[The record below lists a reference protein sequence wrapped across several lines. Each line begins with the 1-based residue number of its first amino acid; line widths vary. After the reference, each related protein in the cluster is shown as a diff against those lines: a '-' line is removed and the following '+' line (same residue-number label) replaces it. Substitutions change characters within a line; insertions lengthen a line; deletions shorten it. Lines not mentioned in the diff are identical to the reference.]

1 MVTTTLVYHHIP
13 SVCASLYPMQNQML
27 YGMEASAKLD
37 YVCIIRES
45 DLQRRSW
52 STRIT
57 RKTYASLLQGV
68 LRVQIRLQIT
78 WANLLIFQITVVKAT
93 ATIVNKRYRTSASED
108 ALLISDKA
116 PRVLLAIVDMASPD
130 QALQVCNRD

>member
-1 MVTTTLVYHHIP
+1 
-13 SVCASLYPMQNQML
+13 MQNQML

-57 RKTYASLLQGV
+57 RKTYASLLQGL